1 MANKKKVKK
10 QPVEEVANKQETVI
24 DEKKPTFGD
33 ETIAENTVE
42 YMVVLATPTYFIIN
56 KNGLNVVIN
65 KKNNYKKGDIVIL

>member
-24 DEKKPTFGD
+24 DEEKPTFGD
-33 ETIAENTVE
+33 EAIAENTVE